1 LRQSPP
7 SFEGVRPGVY
17 NGLLIVLLVVLVAL
31 LLWRQNQAR
40 GRAGREREERRARTD
55 QILARALRGDDRQA
69 RHTLGG
75 ALNQA
80 APAAPPAPPAESE
93 PEPTLG
99 RPTLVLAAD
108 IDILLG
114 GEPETIAEQARRQLA
129 RPTTLVASTAA
140 PANTVGATAT
150 PPPLSVLDGRIDVS
164 LDALAIAWFAAR
176 GYVAKAAPQS
186 ALPISLLLR
195 HRHDK
200 DRSYAFLFERG
211 RLSAQRAGAVVAKA
225 HSLGMN
231 RLLVAAEHGAE
242 PMVGSSRMPDVLV
255 MDWVALDR
263 ELKKIDFRIAAKIIA
278 MARSRG
284 ATAA

>member
-1 LRQSPP
+1 
-7 SFEGVRPGVY
+7 VY

-40 GRAGREREERRARTD
+40 GRAASEREERRARTD

-69 RHTLGG
+69 RHTVGG
-75 ALNQA
+75 AWSQA
-80 APAAPPAPPAESE
+80 APTPVPPAPPAE

-99 RPTLVLAAD
+99 RPTLVQAVD

-114 GEPETIAEQARRQLA
+114 DEPETIAEQARRALA
-129 RPTTLVASTAA
+129 RPTTLVAGTTTQGNTRSGGEAA
-140 PANTVGATAT
+140 PA
-150 PPPLSVLDGRIDVS
+150 LSILDGRIDVS

-176 GYVAKAAPQS
+176 GYVARQAPQS

-200 DRSYAFLFERG
+200 ERSYAFMFERG
-211 RLSAQRAGAVVAKA
+211 RLSAQRAGAMVAKA
-225 HSLGMN
+225 QELGMN

-278 MARSRG
+278 MARTRG
-284 ATAA
+284 TAAA